1 MTRWIAAAVLSVA
14 LSVQGCGGVPVDASE
29 LEAFRAQLIADLRA
43 LELPEVRV
51 DASELRALREQLL
64 ADIQRVE
71 QRIAEL
77 EAEARGDEPQRVAPP
92 EAPASGAMQ

>member
-14 LSVQGCGGVPVDASE
+14 LSACGGVPVDASE

-64 ADIQRVE
+64 ADIARVE

-77 EAEARGDEPQRVAPP
+77 EAEARGDEPERVAPP
-92 EAPASGAMQ
+92 EAPASGVVQ